1 MDYAGLISI
10 VQIEGIRIA
19 DAMFRTKLS
28 NPEEAGELQ
37 ATIGHRVKLVPSPL
51 KGKLVYRVLFS
62 FAVTPQKIDEKVT
75 PPEDLV
81 TVKAAF
87 ELTYAVPP
95 DGEQPDQKII
105 EDFGNMNVLFNAW
118 PYWREFLQST
128 LGRMALPA
136 FVTPVLRLLP
146 PGSEQKSEEST
157 LEQGT
162 V

>member
-19 DAMFRTKLS
+19 DAMFRNKLS
-28 NPEEAGELQ
+28 SPEEAGDLQ
-37 ATIGHRVKLVPSPL
+37 AAIGHGVKLVPSPL
-51 KGKLVYRVLFS
+51 KGKLVYRVLFT
-62 FAVTPQKIDEKVT
+62 FTVTPQKIDEKVT

-87 ELTYAVPP
+87 ELTYAIPT
-95 DGEQPDQKII
+95 DSEQPDQKIV
-105 EDFGNMNVLFNAW
+105 EDFGNLNVVFNAW

-128 LGRMALPA
+128 LGRMALPT

-146 PGSEQKSEEST
+146 PSPEQKSEST
-157 LEQGT
+157 TVEQGT